1 MIAAL
6 SHSIL
11 FSPKNTSMFCACPIQ
26 NYWSLIWEDQH
37 KTMPM
42 AYILNTE
49 IIVTDFNDL

>member
-11 FSPKNTSMFCACPIQ
+11 FPPKNTSTFCACPIQ